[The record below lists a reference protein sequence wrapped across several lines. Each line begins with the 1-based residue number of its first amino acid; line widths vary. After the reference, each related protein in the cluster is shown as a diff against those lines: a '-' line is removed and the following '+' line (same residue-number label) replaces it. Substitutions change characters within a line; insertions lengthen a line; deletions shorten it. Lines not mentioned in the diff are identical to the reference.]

1 MNREFSSRPLPRSRN
16 SDPGSLDPLHD
27 VGYGVKRSEDYDS
40 IIFARPLPRGGKG
53 FEGILAT
60 NHVASDARAR
70 EGISQGLR
78 AGTARHR
85 KACRKP
91 N

>member
-1 MNREFSSRPLPRSRN
+1 MSCEFSSRPLPRPRN

-27 VGYGVKRSEDYDS
+27 VGYGVKRSEHYNS
-40 IIFARPLPRGGKG
+40 IIFARPLLRGGVG

-60 NHVASDARAR
+60 NHAASDARAR

-78 AGTARHR
+78 ASAAWHR
-85 KACRKP
+85 KFCRKP